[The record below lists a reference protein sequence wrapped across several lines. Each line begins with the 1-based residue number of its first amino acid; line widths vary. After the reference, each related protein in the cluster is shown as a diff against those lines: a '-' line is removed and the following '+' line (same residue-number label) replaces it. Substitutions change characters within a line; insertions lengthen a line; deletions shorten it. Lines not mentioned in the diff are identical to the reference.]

1 MLLIELVDRQ
11 WKFSQL
17 NWDQYG
23 RALKML
29 HKTNNTEKAECFRF
43 SLLNL
48 YTILSNGKENYR
60 ETGRKFINQ

>member
-1 MLLIELVDRQ
+1 MKIQPTELRSVR
-11 WKFSQL
+11 
-17 NWDQYG
+17 